1 VHSMHQIPGHD
12 PGHGPAS
19 SSNRALLERPEWH
32 WPKAARKPS
41 SSSNDRRRDLAE
53 PDLALAEALALN
65 KLLGRWGVSAASDRG
80 HGVSPGLSCQCSKPV
95 SGLAG
100 RWGWRWA
107 GACWADSVPWS
118 PGAGLGGGWLAGSG
132 P

>member
-1 VHSMHQIPGHD
+1 MHSMHQIPGHD

-53 PDLALAEALALN
+53 PDLALAEALALPIRVSFTGFHWDERHARN
-65 KLLGRWGVSAASDRG
+65 VCFRRSGAPALSRSPVFWGI
-80 HGVSPGLSCQCSKPV
+80 
-95 SGLAG
+95 AG
-100 RWGWRWA
+100 RR
-107 GACWADSVPWS
+107 SYIE
-118 PGAGLGGGWLAGSG
+118 
-132 P
+132 